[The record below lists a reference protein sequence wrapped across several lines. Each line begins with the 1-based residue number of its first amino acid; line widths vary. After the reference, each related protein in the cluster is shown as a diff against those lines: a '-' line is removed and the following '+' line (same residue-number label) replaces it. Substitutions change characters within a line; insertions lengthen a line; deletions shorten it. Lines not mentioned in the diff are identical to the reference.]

1 MIVPLLIELSLNHV
15 ISRHE
20 KKAKP
25 PYGFGLSIEEE
36 GEIKFKKNLIKFSK
50 SVTLE
55 PTWAGQIPKN

>member
-36 GEIKFKKNLIKFSK
+36 GEIKFKNTLI
-50 SVTLE
+50 
-55 PTWAGQIPKN
+55 